1 MSDKT
6 NNGVVIRELVDILK
20 AKVLCGNELL
30 NNRVQVGCTSDL
42 MSDILTL
49 DLEDILLVTGLTNL
63 QTIRTAEF
71 ADVSCVV
78 IVRNKKATQDMIS
91 LASESDIV
99 LLECRYSAYKAS
111 YLVCE
116 AGLIAVDDIQN
127 L

>member
-1 MSDKT
+1 M
-6 NNGVVIRELVDILK
+6 VDILK
-20 AKVLCGNELL
+20 AKVLCGDKLL
-30 NNRVQVGCTSDL
+30 DNRVQVGCTSDL

-78 IVRNKKATQDMIS
+78 IVRNKKATQDMID
-91 LASESDIV
+91 LAIESELV
-99 LLECRYSAYKAS
+99 LLECRYSAYKTS
-111 YLVCE
+111 HIVCK
-116 AGLIAVDDIQN
+116 AGLIAVDDIQG

>member
-1 MSDKT
+1 MENKIY
-6 NNGVVIRELVDILK
+6 NGIKIRELVDILN
-20 AKVLCGNELL
+20 AKVLCGEELL
-30 NNRVQVGCTSDL
+30 DNKVDVGCTSDL

-49 DLEDILLVTGLTNL
+49 DLENILLVTGLTNL

-78 IVRNKKATQDMIS
+78 IVRNKKASPEMIN
-91 LASESDIV
+91 LATESDLV
-99 LLECRYSAYKAS
+99 LLECRYSAYKTS

-116 AGLIAVDDIQN
+116 AGLVAVDDIEK